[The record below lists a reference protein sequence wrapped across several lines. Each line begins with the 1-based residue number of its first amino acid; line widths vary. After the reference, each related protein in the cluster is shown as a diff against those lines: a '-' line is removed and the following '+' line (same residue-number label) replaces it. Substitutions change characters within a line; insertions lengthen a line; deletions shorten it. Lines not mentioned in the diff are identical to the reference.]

1 MTDNNLIGYEVKVTV
16 EHMDT
21 RGDLSPKSYDGR
33 VVRDDGLVFGL
44 QAGRQDRPRL
54 AMDEGQRS
62 TRSKLAH

>member
-44 QAGRQDRPRL
+44 QAGPSTSGDGR
-54 AMDEGQRS
+54 RS
-62 TRSKLAH
+62 TKYA